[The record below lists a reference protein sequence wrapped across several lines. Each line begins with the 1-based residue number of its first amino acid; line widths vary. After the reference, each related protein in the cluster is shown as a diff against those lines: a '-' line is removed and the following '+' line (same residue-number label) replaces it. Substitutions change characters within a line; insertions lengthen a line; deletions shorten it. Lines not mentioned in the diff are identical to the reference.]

1 MNIDTIMTRDLIA
14 VGMDETV
21 EAVSQLLAQHHVHHL
36 LVIENHRLE
45 GVISDRD
52 VLRNLSPFVGR
63 TSERAQDTHL
73 LRRHAHQIMTRHPVC
88 VRPHTPIPEACTLL
102 LLHAVS
108 CLPVL
113 DEHGRPIGIVTW
125 RDLLRHFTPRASS
138 AAA

>member
-1 MNIDTIMTRDLIA
+1 VTIDTIMTRQLLT

-21 EAVSQLLAQHHVHHL
+21 ETVSRLLAQHHVHHL
-36 LVIENHRLE
+36 LVVEHGRLL

-63 TSERAQDTHL
+63 PSERVQDAHL

-88 VRPHTPIPEACTLL
+88 VRPHTPIAEACTLL
-102 LLHAVS
+102 LFHGVS

-113 DEHGRPIGIVTW
+113 TDDGRPIGIVTW
-125 RDLLRHFTPRASS
+125 RDLLRHFMPHERS